1 MPRCWIGVAA
11 ARHVRIAVESG
22 FAMFAHGRHSA
33 ALRTQPG
40 DWVAYYSPR
49 EGMNEGGEVRAFAV
63 IGRIL
68 PGEPHERQ
76 MTAAGDTGWQ
86 RNAEWL
92 PSRNA
97 DIYPLLDRFSFVRD
111 RGHWGMYFRK
121 SLFPIER
128 GDFALIAASMGVG
141 DAFEGARTQE
151 D

>member
-11 ARHVRIAVESG
+11 ARHVRIAVENG

-49 EGMNEGGEVRAFAV
+49 EGMNEGAEVRAFTA

-68 PGEPHERQ
+68 PGEPHEQQ
-76 MTAAGDTGWQ
+76 MTAAGDMGWQ

-92 PSRNA
+92 RAEIA

-121 SLFPIER
+121 SLFSIER
-128 GDFALIAASMGVG
+128 GDFALIAAAMGVG
-141 DAFEGARTQE
+141 DAFEGAGTQE

>member
-11 ARHVRIAVESG
+11 ARHVRIAVESR

-49 EGMNEGGEVRAFAV
+49 EGMNEGAEVRAFTA

-68 PGEPHERQ
+68 PGEPREQQ
-76 MTAAGDTGWQ
+76 MTAAGDMGWQ

-92 PSRNA
+92 RAESA
-97 DIYPLLDRFSFVRD
+97 DVYPLLDRFSFVRD

-121 SLFPIER
+121 SLFSIEPV
-128 GDFALIAASMGVG
+128 DFALVAAAMGVG
-141 DAFEGARTQE
+141 DAFERTVTQE